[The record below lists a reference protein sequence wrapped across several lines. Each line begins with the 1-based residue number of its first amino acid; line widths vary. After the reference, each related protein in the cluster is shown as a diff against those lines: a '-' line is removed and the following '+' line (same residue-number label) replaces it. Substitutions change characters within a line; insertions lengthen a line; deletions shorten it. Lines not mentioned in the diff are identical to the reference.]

1 MLDKL
6 SPPVLYFNAG
16 GIKTM
21 KNNLTEKLKIAMIKT
36 GKTQT
41 ELADL
46 SGQSRGNLAN
56 KLIRNDFKLSEYER
70 LVTALGCEL
79 EITIV
84 TPNGER
90 I

>member
-1 MLDKL
+1 MIHYRK
-6 SPPVLYFNAG
+6 G
-16 GIKTM
+16 EKTM

-41 ELADL
+41 ALAAET
-46 SGQSRGNLAN
+46 GQTQNNLAN
-56 KLIRNDFKLSEYER
+56 KMKANNFKLSEYER
-70 LVTALGCEL
+70 LVRALGCEL

-84 TPNGER
+84 MPNGER

>member
-1 MLDKL
+1 
-6 SPPVLYFNAG
+6 
-16 GIKTM
+16 M
-21 KNNLTEKLKIAMIKT
+21 KFNLTEKLKIAMIKT

-56 KLIRNDFKLSEYER
+56 KLIRNDFKLSEYEK

-79 EITIV
+79 DISII

>member
-1 MLDKL
+1 
-6 SPPVLYFNAG
+6 
-16 GIKTM
+16 M

-41 ELADL
+41 ELATL
-46 SGQSRGNLAN
+46 SGQSQGNLAN

-70 LVTALGCEL
+70 LVSALGCEL
-79 EITIV
+79 EITIL
-84 TPNGER
+84 TPEGER